1 MLKFI
6 QQQDKNENLFGNYE
20 VTIDEEIYEQTPL
33 EYMFDTFRRF
43 LIVCGFSINNPY
55 FLEESLTGEEYE
67 FLKDQLDEFRKDKQ
81 HEQRT

>member
-33 EYMFDTFRRF
+33 EYMFDAFRRF
-43 LIVCGFSINNPY
+43 LIVCGFGINNPY

-67 FLKDQLDEFRKDKQ
+67 FLKDQLDDFRKDKQ
-81 HEQRT
+81 HEQ